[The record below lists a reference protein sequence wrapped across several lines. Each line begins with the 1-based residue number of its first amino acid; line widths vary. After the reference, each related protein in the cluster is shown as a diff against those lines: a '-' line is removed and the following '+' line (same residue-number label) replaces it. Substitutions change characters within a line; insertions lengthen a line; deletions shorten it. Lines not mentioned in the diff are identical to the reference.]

1 MRPTVVTATLRQAV
15 SEEGMRRL
23 AEHFGGET
31 IDAAI
36 RAAVRDGRPTFF
48 AEEAGHQLGKR
59 ATLPDPQRCVQVGM
73 VELAK
78 GSR

>member
-36 RAAVRDGRPTFF
+36 RAAVRDGRPTFY
-48 AEEAGHQLGKR
+48 AEEAGQQIGVPT
-59 ATLPDPQRCVQVGM
+59 TLADHERCVSLGL
-73 VELAK
+73 VEPAN